1 MLRMVSA
8 FLGIRFC
15 VILLKVLMNVII
27 SLCAMLCLVLSKFCF
42 LSVGIDIPDYIS
54 TGGKADAIKSMS
66 NKMKA
71 MGKK

>member
-1 MLRMVSA
+1 MQNLDHNIGFWEKRQFFRV
-8 FLGIRFC
+8 
-15 VILLKVLMNVII
+15 
-27 SLCAMLCLVLSKFCF
+27 
-42 LSVGIDIPDYIS
+42 SVGIDIPDYIS